1 MENINKELLSQFRP
15 PAFPG
20 SFFVS
25 FEGIEGAGKSTQI
38 KRITEY
44 LEKKN
49 FRVLVLREPGGTP
62 YGERLR
68 QAILSTTAKIH
79 PVAEMYLFASARAQL
94 LTEVVLSELS
104 VPNTIIICDRYLD
117 STIAYQGVA
126 RGLGIERVLESHN
139 LFPLHLVPHMTLY
152 LKIGLETSMTR
163 QEIRNNPKD
172 YFESQSND
180 FHAKL
185 IEGYDAASELFPD
198 RIRVINSERT
208 LDEVYLSI
216 RSRIDE
222 LIFTKETH

>member
-94 LTEVVLSELS
+94 LTEVVLGELS

-126 RGLGIERVLESHN
+126 RGLGIERVLEAHN

-172 YFESQSND
+172 YFESQGND

-185 IEGYDAASELFPD
+185 IQGYDAASELFPE

-216 RSRIDE
+216 RSKIDE
-222 LIFTKETH
+222 LIFNKETH